1 MNGSTKMGLLP
12 VASLPSCMNESTEM
26 GTNQSLAEF
35 SRRKRT
41 QDQKILGCG
50 PLADMIGRG

>member
-1 MNGSTKMGLLP
+1 MGLLP